1 LAFKINRWLPINMG
15 MTAYEIRLELLKLS
29 FEILK
34 AQAAGP
40 AQMPDTDCVSEH
52 ALRLNQFVSNKPA
65 D

>member
-1 LAFKINRWLPINMG
+1 MG
-15 MTAYEIRLELLKLS
+15 MTAYEIILELLKLS

-52 ALRLNQFVSNKPA
+52 ALRLNQFVSNKSA